1 MSVRPQLHITVV
13 RHGETNSNLNHILQ
27 GHLDTKLNKVGR
39 EQADLVGKRLRK
51 MKFDHI
57 YSSDLSRAKKT
68 AEAIA
73 KHHPNTPFSVDMRL
87 REKDIGR
94 LSGLSIYEALDL
106 IKNEGSQW
114 EDYGESDEDFT
125 DNILSFFDEI
135 IDKHLPDTQGPES
148 IEHPKKNTHI
158 LLVTHGGTINKLV
171 REHMIHDLGFLVN
184 DYLSIRH
191 KAKNTS
197 VTKIVVR
204 RKITDDVGSRSVSR
218 RGSGVSSSDGATTP
232 SSEASTIEIVRGVQ
246 RKPRLEGDIN
256 MWSCVAHLAKLGKR
270 TRGDSSIDDYVH

>member
-1 MSVRPQLHITVV
+1 MVHIV

-27 GHLDTKLNKVGR
+27 GHIDTKLNKVGR
-39 EQADLVGKRLRK
+39 EQADLVGRRLRK

-73 KHHPNTPFSVDMRL
+73 KHHPNIPFSVDMRL

-125 DNILSFFDEI
+125 DNVISFFDEI
-135 IDKHLPDTQGPES
+135 IDKHLPDTQDPES
-148 IEHPKKNTHI
+148 IEHPKKDTHI
-158 LLVTHGGTINKLV
+158 LLVTHGGTINKFV

-191 KAKNTS
+191 KARNTS

-204 RKITDDVGSRSVSR
+204 RVIIGSGSRCVSR
-218 RGSGVSSSDGATTP
+218 RGSGIDTTSSSGGATTP
-232 SSEASTIEIVRGVQ
+232 SSEKSEASTIEIMRDVQ
-246 RKPRLEGDIN
+246 RKPRLE
-256 MWSCVAHLAKLGKR
+256 
-270 TRGDSSIDDYVH
+270 